1 MTSLDTDRRAW
12 MHGRAFSAL
21 TLAARS
27 CQDLERCCA
36 GKSIDSIVRYRLSL
50 HARNR
55 GQIQVNR
62 LPFLNINNGGEIA
75 T

>member
-27 CQDLERCCA
+27 CQDLERCYV

-50 HARNR
+50 HVTK
-55 GQIQVNR
+55 GQIIQVNR